1 VEYLLFMKSIPKLV
15 LLFFIFL
22 NLSGYSQNRP
32 KVGLVLSG
40 GGALGLAHIGVIK
53 VMEEAG
59 IKPDY
64 IGGTSMGAIIAA
76 LYATNHNA
84 DSLIKIAEKL
94 DWVGMFNNTYDRKR
108 LSIREKEEQ
117 DRYMASIYAEGFK
130 LQMPTGLTSGQNV
143 NETLSNLF
151 WPYLSVK
158 DFGQLPIP
166 FFCVATNLQSGEAHV
181 FDHGSITDAVR
192 ASMSIPSLF
201 TPVNIDSLWYIDG
214 VASDNFPVGALKAK
228 GMDVLIGVT
237 LNPVKNDSKEEF
249 KPANLAGV
257 LFQTSFVHARSK
269 RKKNE
274 KLCNI
279 LITPDLQ
286 NYNEFSYKNTD
297 SLIAIGERAAR
308 THIAEFRALA
318 DRLRKFNDT
327 VSSAKVQPL
336 WEYNIEEVQV
346 NGLKKVDRNIVMTML
361 DLHIPGKITRDEI
374 KKGVKRIYS
383 SQYFSKATFEIDST
397 NNKQI
402 LIITTEEKPPQ
413 LIQFGF
419 HYDNDFKIGVLLNFT
434 QHHALIK
441 GARFSFDAI
450 ISGYQRYKMEYIIST
465 GLLTKKSRNS
475 PNFEYKPDIRLA
487 LSAHL
492 LDPYVYDSVGKITA
506 NFHYIQDNVQ
516 LFFVNKRIRN
526 LNIGLG
532 AEYHHSNIGT
542 NLVHDPV
549 ITWTSDQLNALS
561 FVKYD
566 NFDNRWFP
574 TSGLRINAGADYHTD
589 IVNAE
594 KYYSNFFTYAVSAE
608 LAVKIFQRFSIIA
621 GANTISVQGDSI
633 PWDNRVLVGGVNNTS
648 LDMNVVPFTGYSLME
663 ITTKNTLVGKSDFQW
678 NFYGHHY
685 LIGTVSVGNVSPRY
699 EDLFNNGDVLFGY
712 GLTYAY
718 KSILG
723 PFQFTAMK
731 AQDRDWKFFLS
742 IGFWF

>member
-1 VEYLLFMKSIPKLV
+1 MKLKSLLIIIFCF
-15 LLFFIFL
+15 LLNI
-22 NLSGYSQNRP
+22 SGYSQNRP

-59 IKPDY
+59 IKLDY
-64 IGGTSMGAIIAA
+64 IGGTSMGAIIAG

-94 DWVGMFNNTYDRKR
+94 DWVGMFNNTYDRQR

-130 LQMPTGLTSGQNV
+130 LQMPTGLTTGQNV

-166 FFCVATNLQSGEAHV
+166 FFCVATNLQNGEAHV
-181 FDHGSITDAVR
+181 FDHGSIADAVR

-201 TPVNIDSLWYIDG
+201 TPVNIDSLWFIDG
-214 VASDNFPVGALKAK
+214 VASDNFPVAAIKAK
-228 GMDVLIGVT
+228 GMDVIIGVT
-237 LNPVKNDSKEEF
+237 LNPVKNDNKEEF

-257 LFQTSFVHARSK
+257 LYQTSYMHARNK

-274 KLCNI
+274 KLCDI

-308 THIAEFRALA
+308 AHIAEFRALA
-318 DRLRKFNDT
+318 ERLRKFNDT
-327 VSSAKVQPL
+327 VPSVKIQPL
-336 WEYNIEEVQV
+336 WEYNIDEVQV
-346 NGLKKVDRNIVMTML
+346 YGLKKVNRNIVMTML
-361 DLHIPGKITRDEI
+361 DLKIPGKITRDEM
-374 KKGVKRIYS
+374 KKGIKRIYS
-383 SQYFSKATFEIDST
+383 SEYFSKVTFEIDST

-402 LIITTEEKPPQ
+402 LIITAEEKPPQ

-419 HYDNDFKIGVLLNFT
+419 HYDNDFKIGVLFNFT
-434 QHHALIK
+434 QHHALMK

-450 ISGYQRYKMEYIIST
+450 ISSYQRYKLEYIIST

-487 LSAHL
+487 LSAHI
-492 LDPYVYDSVGKITA
+492 LDPYVYDSVGDIRA

-516 LFFVNKRIRN
+516 LCIVNKRIRN

-532 AEYHHSNIGT
+532 AEYHHSAVGPNIVG
-542 NLVHDPV
+542 DPV
-549 ITWTSDQLNALS
+549 IKWTSDQLNVLS
-561 FVKYD
+561 FVKFD
-566 NFDNRWFP
+566 NFDNKWFP
-574 TSGLRINAGADYHTD
+574 TSGLRINAGANYRTD
-589 IVNAE
+589 IAYAE
-594 KYYSNFFTYAVSAE
+594 KYYSNFFTYSIAAQ
-608 LAVKIFQRFSIIA
+608 LAVKIFHRFSIIA
-621 GANTISVQGDSI
+621 GANTLSVQGDSI

-648 LDMNVVPFTGYSLME
+648 LDMNVVPFTGYNLFE
-663 ITTKNTLVGKSDFQW
+663 ISTKNTLVGKSDFQW
-678 NFYGHHY
+678 NFYGNHY
-685 LIGTVSVGNVSPRY
+685 LIGTVNVGNVSPRY
-699 EDLFNNGDVLFGY
+699 EDLFTNGDVLFGY

-723 PFQFTAMK
+723 PLEITVMK
-731 AQDRDWKFFLS
+731 AQHRDLKAFLS